1 MRSAAPVALTHSGAC
16 VPMADQGMPAAA
28 LAYAREGWPVFPC
41 HPDTKRPLTPKGK
54 DADGGFKHATT
65 NNQQISEWWRRWPK
79 ATIGVPTGRAI
90 GAFVIDIDAG
100 TDETTGEV
108 ILADQIIA
116 QLEREISASLPATW
130 AVETPR
136 GGRHLYFALPVGEC
150 PRNRTGIVS
159 RVDVRGDGG
168 YVIAPPSVR
177 PDGRGY
183 RWITKDREF
192 AQAPLPLLDCIFR
205 RGKWA
210 RNAVRAEQGA
220 HPVRLDNPSNKA
232 ERNYALAALDN
243 QIRNVERA
251 GKGTRNQTLNDAALA
266 LAHLVAA
273 GLLSEAVVRQLLEN
287 AACACGLAKEDGI
300 ASVRATITSG
310 MKAGLAQPT
319 DLSKIGRRAARRS
332 AAPFIRPSRTGAT
345 SSSETDQPDVAPG
358 DSGLDRHLAVFPRT
372 DFGNVERYCARY
384 GDVFKF
390 CPAVGWLQWDGKR
403 WSTVGAEA
411 ATERAAHAT
420 VRAIQWEAQAIR
432 GMDADYEVETKQ
444 GTKRCSE
451 LLAGWGVTSEGSRHF
466 GCLTKNARQHLQVE
480 AAALDADPM
489 KFNVANGTLVFRK
502 TDDGSDYVKL
512 QPHNPADLITKISPV
527 VFDPTA
533 ECPLYDAFLK
543 KVQPDK
549 NTQRSLH
556 QWAGLCLTGDIGEE
570 KMAIFYGTGAN
581 GKTTWLETIA
591 YVAGEYARVCQIET
605 FLEQKNARRG
615 DQATPDLAR
624 LAGARFVRT
633 SEPDSGAKLA
643 EPFVKL
649 TTGGDMVTARAL
661 HREAF
666 EFRPQFKLTI
676 SGNYKPRIRGTDD
689 GIWRR
694 LRLVPWKVTIPKEE
708 RDKHFK
714 ERLPLVEASGILNRV
729 LDGLRD
735 WMDHGLVDAEEM
747 VEAIAEYRAEND
759 VLGRFLEACTEI
771 DPAADVSS
779 TRLYGAYSG
788 WARSEGMKPWT
799 QTYFGTSMRERGF
812 DRVKKSSM
820 FFRGLRLNA
829 VGDEYFAANL
839 PEKASDP
846 RSEDDNA

>member
-1 MRSAAPVALTHSGAC
+1 MRSAAPVDMTHSRARF
-16 VPMADQGMPAAA
+16 PMADQGMLAAA

-41 HPDTKRPLTPKGK
+41 HPDTKRPLTPKGR

-65 NNQQISEWWRRWPK
+65 HNQQISEWWQRLPK
-79 ATIGVPTGRAI
+79 AMIGVPTGRAI
-90 GAFVIDIDAG
+90 GAFVIDVDAG
-100 TDETTGEV
+100 IDETTGEV
-108 ILADQIIA
+108 FSADQIIA
-116 QLEREISASLPATW
+116 ELEREISAKLPTTW
-130 AVETPR
+130 TLETPR
-136 GGRHLYFALPVGEC
+136 GGRHLYFALPAGEC
-150 PRNRTGIVS
+150 PGNRTAIVQ

-183 RWITKDREF
+183 RWITKNGEL

-205 RGKWA
+205 RGRWA
-210 RNAVRAEQGA
+210 RNSEQAA
-220 HPVRLDNPSNKA
+220 HPTLAPSNKA
-232 ERNYALAALDN
+232 QRNYALTALDN

-287 AACACGLAKEDGI
+287 AACACGLAKDDGI

-319 DLSKIGRRAARRS
+319 DLSKIGRRVARRR
-332 AAPFIRPSRTGAT
+332 AAPLVRPSRTGPT
-345 SSSETDQPDVAPG
+345 HTPETYQPDDAPG
-358 DSGLDRHLAVFPRT
+358 DIGLDRQLAAYACT
-372 DFGNVERYCARY
+372 DFGNVERYRARY

-411 ATERAAHAT
+411 ATERAAHTT
-420 VRAIQWEAQAIR
+420 VRAIQREAQAIR
-432 GMDADYEVETKQ
+432 GTDADYEVETKQ

-451 LLAGWGVTSEGSRHF
+451 LLAGWGTTSEGSRHF

-489 KFNVANGTLVFRK
+489 KFNVASGTLVFRK
-502 TDDGSDYVKL
+502 TDDESDYVKL
-512 QPHNPADLITKISPV
+512 RAHDPGDLLTKISPV
-527 VFDPTA
+527 LFEPTA
-533 ECPLYDAFLK
+533 ECPLYDAFMD

-549 NTQRSLH
+549 GIQRWLH

-570 KMAIFYGTGAN
+570 KLAIFYGTGAN
-581 GKTTWLETIA
+581 GKSTWLETIA
-591 YVAGEYARVCQIET
+591 HVAGEYGRVCMIET
-605 FLEQKNARRG
+605 FLEQKQARRG

-633 SEPDSGAKLA
+633 SEPDSSAKLA

-649 TTGGDMVTARAL
+649 TTGGDTVTARAL

-666 EFRPQFKLTI
+666 EFRPQFKLTV

-694 LRLVPWKVTIPKEE
+694 VRLVPWKVTIAKEE
-708 RDKHFK
+708 RDKHLK
-714 ERLPLVEASGILNRV
+714 EKLLLEAPGILNRL

-747 VEAIAEYRAEND
+747 VEAVVEYRAEND
-759 VLGRFLEACTEI
+759 ALGRFLDACTEI
-771 DPAADVSS
+771 DSAAEVSS
-779 TRLYGAYSG
+779 TRLYGAYGG
-788 WARSEGMKPWT
+788 WARTEGMKPWT

-829 VGDEYFAANL
+829 VGEEYFAPNL
-839 PEKASDP
+839 PETASDP